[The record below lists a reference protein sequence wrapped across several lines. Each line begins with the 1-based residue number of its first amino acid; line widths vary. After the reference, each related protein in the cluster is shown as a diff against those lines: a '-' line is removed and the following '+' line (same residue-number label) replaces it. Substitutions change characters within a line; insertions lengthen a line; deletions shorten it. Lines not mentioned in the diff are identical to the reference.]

1 MTEYIPPD
9 YNEEEDCDDDDITS
23 IDEGQEENLLD
34 GIMQDDNVTTP
45 LNSTTPPFT
54 IPRWGQPQQQQSN
67 TPPPWQK
74 PPFQSNNSSW
84 GQQNN
89 IGSNSWG
96 SWRPQPTSREELNR
110 RKKVIFIDFL
120 DCIVETFQSNQ
131 TPGYLP
137 RDIYDLTPKFN
148 VWQKLAALNP
158 EKIYILIPR
167 NLLPTTNGAP
177 GWEAT
182 LTYYCCSLSS
192 FIRIPYT
199 ACQVL
204 VQSVIGQSKESIML
218 SVIDDSEKPIDRST
232 ILSIGIYS
240 GLNSQSDVDKRSA
253 EICGVDYVDLYQL
266 LNMV

>member
-1 MTEYIPPD
+1 MTRYIPPD
-9 YNEEEDCDDDDITS
+9 YEKDDEEDDITLT
-23 IDEGQEENLLD
+23 DEGKEENLLD
-34 GIMQDDNVTTP
+34 GIMQDNTTSP
-45 LNSTTPPFT
+45 NSTTPPFS
-54 IPRWGQPQQQQSN
+54 IPRWGQPQQPQPNS
-67 TPPPWQK
+67 PPWQK
-74 PPFQSNNSSW
+74 PPFQGNNSW
-84 GQQNN
+84 GQPNS
-89 IGSNSWG
+89 IGGTQWNSG
-96 SWRPQPTSREELNR
+96 GWRPQPTNREVLNR
-110 RKKVIFIDFL
+110 GKKVIFIDFL

-232 ILSIGIYS
+232 ILSIGINS